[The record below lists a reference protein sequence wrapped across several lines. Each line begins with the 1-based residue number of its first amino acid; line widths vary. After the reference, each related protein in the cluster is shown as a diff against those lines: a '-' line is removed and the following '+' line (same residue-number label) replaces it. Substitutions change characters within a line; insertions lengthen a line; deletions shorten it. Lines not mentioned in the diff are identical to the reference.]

1 MSVPETDKSGVATYR
16 RILAYAVPYKW
27 RIVIS
32 IVASLGVASS
42 DAILA
47 KLVQPFIDRLIIA
60 GDRDLAQW
68 VPVMVVGV
76 AVLKGSS
83 MYVQRYFIQTSGQL
97 VLLDMRNDLYGHL
110 VKLSMR
116 FYSKMSVGVLM
127 SRILN
132 DVNVMQSVVS
142 DVLVSA
148 MRDSVTLVALIG
160 VALYTD
166 WKMAAIA
173 LLILPAVGAPVA
185 LIGRKIKNY
194 SRRGQ
199 QAMGSL
205 TSVLEQTFSGIKV
218 IKSFSAES
226 REDGNFRRAN
236 VSYYNFLRK
245 IFKYDSGSSPIIE
258 VLSSFGVAGV
268 LWYGL
273 NRALSGAMT
282 QGELFSVLAAIL
294 LMYAPLKR
302 LTRVNNQLQQAMAA
316 AERVFHVLDE
326 PIDVMDQPGALEVG
340 RLQGTVTFQN
350 VNFAYGEEPVLKNF
364 SLQLSPGEIVAIV
377 GPSGAGKSTLV
388 GLLSRFYDPDSGAIL
403 IDGHDL
409 KTLSQTSL
417 RSNLALVDQET
428 FLFNDTLRNN
438 ILYGSP
444 GASEE
449 KLIDAAQQAYADEF
463 IKLLPN
469 GYDTEIGNRGLNISG
484 GQRQRICI
492 ARAIL
497 KDAPILMLDEA
508 TSALDTESE
517 AKVQMALGNL
527 MRGRTTFV
535 IAHRLSTVM
544 HADKIVVI
552 DQGRIC
558 QVGTHQ
564 ELLAMGGLY
573 RKLYDIQFAEEP

>member
-1 MSVPETDKSGVATYR
+1 MKNSGVATYK
-16 RILAYAVPYKW
+16 RILNYARPYKR

-32 IVASLGVASS
+32 LIASLGVASS

-68 VPVMVVGV
+68 VPVIVIGV

-97 VLLDMRNDLYGHL
+97 VLMDMRNDLYRHL
-110 VKLSMR
+110 VNLSMR
-116 FYSKMSVGVLM
+116 FYSRTSVGVLM

-142 DVLVSA
+142 DVLVA
-148 MRDSVTLVALIG
+148 AVRDSVTLVALIG
-160 VALYTD
+160 VAFYTD

-173 LLILPAVGAPVA
+173 LLVLPATGAPVA
-185 LIGRKIKNY
+185 MIGRRIKKY

-199 QAMGSL
+199 EAMGDL

-218 IKSFSAES
+218 IKSFSAEQ
-226 REDGNFRRAN
+226 REDDNFRRAN
-236 VSYYNFLRK
+236 MSYYNFLRK
-245 IFKYDSGSSPIIE
+245 IFKYDCGSSPIIE
-258 VLSSFGVAGV
+258 ILSSFGIAAV

-273 NRALSGAMT
+273 DRALSGAMT
-282 QGELFSVLAAIL
+282 QGQLFSVLAAIL

-302 LTRVNNQLQQAMAA
+302 LLRINNRLQQALAA
-316 AERVFHVLDE
+316 AERVFDVLDE
-326 PIDVMDQPGALEVG
+326 PIDVQDKPGALNAG
-340 RLQGTVTFQN
+340 RLRGAVSFEN
-350 VNFAYGEEPVLKNF
+350 VNFAYGEEPVLRDF
-364 SLQLSPGEIVAIV
+364 SLQVSPGEVVALV

-388 GLLSRFYDPDSGAIL
+388 GLMSRFYDPQSGVIL

-409 KTLSQTSL
+409 RDVSQESL
-417 RSNLALVDQET
+417 RNNLALVDQET

-438 ILYGSP
+438 ISYGCP
-444 GASEE
+444 AADED
-449 KLIDAAQQAYADEF
+449 KIIDAARLAYADEF
-463 IKLLPN
+463 IRLLPN

-497 KDAPILMLDEA
+497 KDAPILLLDEA

-517 AKVQMALGNL
+517 AKVQMALANL
-527 MRGRTTFV
+527 MQGRTTFV

-544 HADKIVVI
+544 HADKIVVV

-564 ELLAMGGLY
+564 ELLASGGLY
-573 RKLYDIQFAEEP
+573 RKLHDIQFADKA